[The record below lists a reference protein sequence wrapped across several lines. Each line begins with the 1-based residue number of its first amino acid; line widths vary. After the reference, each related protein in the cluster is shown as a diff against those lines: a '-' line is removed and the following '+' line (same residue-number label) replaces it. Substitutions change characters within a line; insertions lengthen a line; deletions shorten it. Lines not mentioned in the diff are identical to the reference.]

1 MESTKNLILRLE
13 SFDDLVI
20 AAAKGRTPYLI
31 ARYTQDLAKDFHH
44 FYTFTRV
51 LNADTDVMKARLML
65 VQATKQTL
73 ANAFRL
79 LGISAPEK
87 M

>member
-1 MESTKNLILRLE
+1 MFICRCKR
-13 SFDDLVI
+13 
-20 AAAKGRTPYLI
+20 GTPYLI
-31 ARYTQDLAKDFHH
+31 ARYTQDLTKDFHN